1 MLEDFWDVLIE
12 VLLKEKKWVMFEKEL
27 FEKIKKEFKLDN
39 VELNFGYG
47 GIDSETQL
55 PYIIQDS
62 LEMNGSRHVLANND
76 DFTDGK
82 SLIQWKVCS
91 ADMLNSDLIVQELFK
106 FILMTNQVNGYRLG
120 LKLLEENEDKK
131 DLNND
136 LSLSKLVMRINY
148 TKEN

>member
-1 MLEDFWDVLIE
+1 
-12 VLLKEKKWVMFEKEL
+12 MFEKEL

-82 SLIQWKVCS
+82 SLIQWNVCS

>member
-1 MLEDFWDVLIE
+1 
-12 VLLKEKKWVMFEKEL
+12 MFEKEL
-27 FEKIKKEFKLDN
+27 FEKIKNEFKLDN

-47 GIDSETQL
+47 EIDSETQL
-55 PYIIQDS
+55 PYIIQYS
-62 LEMNGSRHVLANND
+62 LEMDGSRHVLANDD

-82 SLIQWKVCS
+82 SLIQWNVCS

-120 LKLLEENEDKK
+120 LKLLEESEDKK

>member
-1 MLEDFWDVLIE
+1 
-12 VLLKEKKWVMFEKEL
+12 MFEKEL

-39 VELNFGYG
+39 VELSFGYG

-106 FILMTNQVNGYRLG
+106 FILITNQVNGYRLG

>member
-1 MLEDFWDVLIE
+1 
-12 VLLKEKKWVMFEKEL
+12 MFEKEL

-91 ADMLNSDLIVQELFK
+91 SDMLNSDLIVQELFK